1 MSLFGIIENWITRRN
16 FLKGMGASLAAAP
29 FMSGLTGCELTD
41 SDSSSSSYNYNAALV
56 LLGTTGGVSWFQGTA
71 RASSSSVLHIDGTM
85 YLIDLG
91 QGSAWRLSQAFNPPD
106 GQASSTFLK
115 DLKAV
120 FFTHL
125 HQDHTADY
133 PSLLLIGPG
142 AGLATTYNPLPVY
155 GPCNR
160 GQLDIPNADCRYTEA
175 DAVSTDSGTT
185 TPGLEEMTKYIWQ
198 AYAATVNNMVL
209 DNGYRPFPPLIDGH
223 EIGTKLADPNNTCP
237 PTDPS
242 FVYEDDNVYVQA
254 TLVNHTQVYP
264 SFAFRFDLKKYGK
277 SVVFSG
283 DTSKDTSDNLKNLA
297 TGTDY
302 LVHEVIDYDWIMEK
316 FPEKLDEAY
325 PCNAALRSHMFK
337 SHTLITEVGAVAESC
352 LAKNLVINHIVP
364 GNIEKSKLYAA
375 KQGFSGNLILGEDLM
390 RIKIA

>member
-1 MSLFGIIENWITRRN
+1 MSFFREVENWITRRN
-16 FLKGMGASLAAAP
+16 FLKGVGASLAAAP
-29 FMSGLTGCELTD
+29 FISGLTGCELTD
-41 SDSSSSSYNYNAALV
+41 SDSSTSTSYNAGLV
-56 LLGTTGGVSWFQGTA
+56 LLGTSGGVSWFQGTT

-160 GQLDIPNADCRYTEA
+160 GQLDIPNKDCGYTAA

-185 TPGLEEMTKYIWQ
+185 TPGLTEMTKYIWQ
-198 AYAATVNNMVL
+198 AFAATVNNMVL
-209 DNGYRPFPPLIDGH
+209 DNGYRPFPPLIDVH
-223 EIGTKLADPNNTCP
+223 ELGTGIVDPNNTCP
-237 PTDPS
+237 PTKNIP
-242 FVYEDDNVYVQA
+242 VYEDDNIHVQA

-283 DTSKDTSDNLKNLA
+283 DTSKDTSNNLQTLA
-297 TGTDY
+297 AGTDY

-316 FPEKLDEAY
+316 FPEKLDNAY
-325 PCNAALRSHMFK
+325 PCNAALREHMFK
-337 SHTLITEVGAVAESC
+337 SHTLITEVGAVAELC

-364 GNIEKSKLYAA
+364 GNIEKSKLHAA
-375 KQGFSGNLILGEDLM
+375 RQGFSGNLIIGEDLM

>member
-1 MSLFGIIENWITRRN
+1 MSFFREVENWITRRN
-16 FLKGMGASLAAAP
+16 FLKGVGASLAAAP
-29 FMSGLTGCELTD
+29 FISGLTGCELTD
-41 SDSSSSSYNYNAALV
+41 SDSSTSTSYNAGLV
-56 LLGTTGGVSWFQGTA
+56 LLGTSGGVSWFQGTT

-160 GQLDIPNADCRYTEA
+160 GQLDIPNKDCRYTDA
-175 DAVSTDSGTT
+175 DAVSTDSGTP
-185 TPGLEEMTKYIWQ
+185 TPGLTEMTKYIWQ

-209 DNGYRPFPPLIDGH
+209 DNGYRPFPPLIDVH
-223 EIGTKLADPNNTCP
+223 EIGTKLVDPNNTCP
-237 PTDPS
+237 PTDKI
-242 FVYEDDNVYVQA
+242 FVYEDDNVHVQA

-283 DTSKDTSDNLKNLA
+283 DTSKNTSNNLQTLA
-297 TGTDY
+297 SGADY

-316 FPEKLDEAY
+316 FPEKLDGAY
-325 PCNAALRSHMFK
+325 PCNAALREHMFK

-364 GNIEKSKLYAA
+364 GNIEKSKLHAA
-375 KQGFSGNLILGEDLM
+375 RQGFSGNLIIGEDLM

>member
-1 MSLFGIIENWITRRN
+1 MSFIERIENWITRRN
-16 FLKGMGASLAAAP
+16 FLKGVGVSLTAAP
-29 FMSGLTGCELTD
+29 LISGLSGCLSND
-41 SDSSSSSYNYNAALV
+41 SDSPSDNYHAALV
-56 LLGTTGGVSWFQGTA
+56 LLGTTGGVSWFQGTT
-71 RASSSSVLHIDGTM
+71 RASSSSVLHIDGVM

-91 QGSAWRLSQAFNPPD
+91 QGSAWRLSQAFNSPD
-106 GQASSTFLK
+106 GKASSTFLE

-120 FFTHL
+120 FFTHI

-142 AGLATTYNPLPVY
+142 AGLATTYNPLPVF

-160 GQLDIPNADCRYTEA
+160 GQLDIPNTDCGYTVA
-175 DAVSTDSGTT
+175 NAVWTESGTP
-185 TPGLEEMTKYIWQ
+185 TPGLAEMTKYIWQ

-209 DNGYRPFPPLIDGH
+209 DNGYRPFPPLIDVH
-223 EIGTKLADPNNTCP
+223 EIGTPGLADPDNTCP
-237 PTDPS
+237 QTDKF
-242 FVYEDDNVYVQA
+242 FVYEDDNIYVQA

-283 DTSKDTSDNLKNLA
+283 DTSKNTNHNLQNLA
-297 TGTDY
+297 DGTDY

-316 FPEKLDEAY
+316 FPEALDKDY

-337 SHTLITEVGAVAESC
+337 SHTLITEVGDVAESC
-352 LAKNLVINHIVP
+352 QAKNLVINHIVP
-364 GNIEKSKLYAA
+364 GNVEKSKLYAA
-375 KQGFSGNLILGEDLM
+375 HQGFSGNLILGEDLM
-390 RIKIA
+390 KIKIV